1 MTTRTRWIAIF
12 FSVTMAAMLAGA
24 LATQV
29 RQPGAGSA
37 RAAEP
42 AAAEAVSARPAPRLA
57 MDDFRQIAKELTPGV
72 VNISTRKV
80 ERRKG
85 GHDPFREFFGDDM
98 MDRFGGQ
105 GQSPRTQTSLGSG
118 FVIDKDGYVLTNRHV
133 IDEADEIQVTLADG
147 RTTYDAR
154 LVGKDART
162 DVALLKIEP
171 KGALTVLP
179 LGDSDKVE
187 VAEWVMAIGSPFG
200 LGSTVTVGV
209 VSYKGRDLVLGQR
222 NTSVEMIQ
230 TDAAINPGN
239 SGGPLVNARGEVVG
253 INTLIMT
260 QTGGSAGVGFAV
272 PINAAKLILPQL
284 REKGR
289 VTRGWLGV
297 TIQNVSEDMAK
308 SYKLSEARGAIVTD
322 LDERGPA
329 AKAGVEPGDV
339 VLEADGRRIE
349 DNSDLSSYI
358 SSLAPGTSVKLRLF
372 RNGAEKQLSVALG
385 TFPDDD
391 AERAPSKERR
401 GSDLGMSLRDLTPQ
415 LAERLDLPRDTRGVV
430 VMDVEAGEAA
440 ERAGLQHGDVIVSV
454 NGAAVQDVDQLEA
467 EIARARPDG
476 LARLR
481 VRRGAGHTFLII
493 RLK

>member
-1 MTTRTRWIAIF
+1 
-12 FSVTMAAMLAGA
+12 
-24 LATQV
+24 
-29 RQPGAGSA
+29 
-37 RAAEP
+37 
-42 AAAEAVSARPAPRLA
+42 
-57 MDDFRQIAKELTPGV
+57 
-72 VNISTRKV
+72 VNISTKKI
-80 ERRKG
+80 EKRRG
-85 GHDPFREFFGDDM
+85 GRDPYREFFGDEF
-98 MDRFGGQ
+98 MDRFGGP
-105 GQSPRTQTSLGSG
+105 GPGSRTQTSLGSG
-118 FVIDKDGYVLTNRHV
+118 FVIDKDGYILTNRHV

-147 RTTYDAR
+147 RTSYDAR

-171 KGALTVLP
+171 KGPLTVVP

-272 PINAAKLILPQL
+272 PINAARQILPQL
-284 REKGR
+284 RETGR

-297 TIQNVSEDMAK
+297 TIQNVSEDLAK
-308 SYKLSEARGAIVTD
+308 SYKLSEARGALVTD

-329 AKAGVEPGDV
+329 AKAGVEPGDI

-358 SSLAPGTSVKLRLF
+358 SSLAPGTSVRLRLF
-372 RNGAEKQLSVALG
+372 RNGSEKQLAVPLG
-385 TFPDDD
+385 TFPDED
-391 AERAPSKERR
+391 AERAPAKERR
-401 GSDLGMSLRDLTPQ
+401 GTALGMTLRDLTPQ
-415 LAERLDLPRDTRGVV
+415 LAERLELPRDTRGVV
-430 VMDVEAGEAA
+430 VMDVEAGQPA
-440 ERAGLQHGDVIVSV
+440 ERAGLAHGDVIVSV
-454 NGAAVQDVDQLEA
+454 NGNAVQNVDELEA
-467 EIARARPDG
+467 EIERARPDG

-481 VRRGAGHTFLII
+481 VRRGTGHTFLII